1 MIAINLPKAID
12 ITKERLRRERAVL
25 LTELD
30 IQSQRN
36 LESGAD
42 NSEVIAEKQRLRD
55 VTRLA
60 DGCSTLEELAAL
72 TAFVVV
78 AK

>member
-1 MIAINLPKAID
+1 MIEINLVKAID
-12 ITKERLRRERAVL
+12 ITKDRLRRERAPV

-30 IQSQRN
+30 VQFQRN

-55 VTRLA
+55 ITQLA
-60 DGCSTLEELAAL
+60 DGCSTPEELTAL
-72 TAFVVV
+72 TI
-78 AK
+78 

>member
-1 MIAINLPKAID
+1 MIEINLAKAID
-12 ITKERLRRERAVL
+12 ITKDRLRRERAPV

-30 IQSQRN
+30 VQFQRN

-55 VTRLA
+55 ITQLA
-60 DGCSTLEELAAL
+60 DGCSTPEELAAL
-72 TAFVVV
+72 TI
-78 AK
+78 

>member
-1 MIAINLPKAID
+1 MIEINLVKAID
-12 ITKERLRRERAVL
+12 ITKERLRRERAPV

-30 IQSQRN
+30 VQFQRN

-55 VTRLA
+55 ITQLA
-60 DGCSTLEELAAL
+60 DGCSTPEDLAAL
-72 TAFVVV
+72 SI
-78 AK
+78 